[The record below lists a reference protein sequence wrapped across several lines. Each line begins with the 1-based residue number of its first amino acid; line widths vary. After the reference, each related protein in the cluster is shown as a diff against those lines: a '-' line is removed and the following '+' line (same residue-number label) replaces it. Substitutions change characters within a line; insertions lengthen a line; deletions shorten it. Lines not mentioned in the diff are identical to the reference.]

1 MIPIVLIAYN
11 RPHALERLL
20 GSIEGADFG
29 DEKDILLIISVD
41 GGGSEEVLRI
51 ADGFKWKYGEKKV
64 VRHEENLGL
73 KRHVLECGDYAKQY
87 GSVLMLEDDLAVS
100 EGFYVYALKALE
112 FVSGR
117 KGIGGISLYN
127 HLLNVHVREPFYA
140 LDDGY
145 DNYYMQFA
153 SSWGQVYSK
162 EMWEGF
168 REWLSVNDG
177 KDLAMDD
184 MPVNVSSWSESSWLK
199 YNIRYL
205 IEKDLYFI
213 YPRIS
218 LTTNFMEEGSHAK
231 AKTFDL
237 QVPMLYGNKKNYVF
251 SDISESSAVYD
262 AFFENTVLK
271 RAAARLA
278 GSGEDDCIIDLYGYR
293 QISSGSKKRFIL
305 TSRSLP
311 YETVRSFARSIRP
324 LEANIIK
331 EIPGKE
337 LFLYDL
343 EKPGEAPKIDAGL
356 RYLYNNRAIKLKE
369 MAGIVK
375 HRMKK
380 E

>member
-11 RPHALERLL
+11 RPDALQRLL
-20 GSIEGADFG
+20 KSINEADYG
-29 DEKDILLIISVD
+29 GETDILLVISVD

-51 ADGFKWKYGEKKV
+51 ADGFDWRYGEKKV

-73 KRHVLECGDYAKQY
+73 KRHVLECGDYAVTY
-87 GSVLMLEDDLAVS
+87 GSVLMLEDDLTVS
-100 EGFYVYALKALE
+100 EGFYAYAQKALE
-112 FVSGR
+112 FASG
-117 KGIGGISLYN
+117 KEGIGGISLYN

-140 LDDGY
+140 IDDGY

-153 SSWGQVYSK
+153 SSWGQVYLK

-168 REWLSVNDG
+168 RNWLAENDG
-177 KDLAMDD
+177 KDLAGDD
-184 MPVNVSSWSESSWLK
+184 VPANVSSWSESSWLK

-205 IEKDLYFI
+205 IEKDLFFL

-218 LTTNFMEEGSHAK
+218 LTTNFMEEGSHARS
-231 AKTFDL
+231 KTFDL
-237 QVPMLYGNKKNYVF
+237 QVPMLYGRKKEYDF
-251 SDISESSAVYD
+251 SGIRESSAVYD
-262 AFFENTVLK
+262 AFFENTGLK
-271 RAAARLA
+271 ETAAAYT
-278 GSGEDDCIIDLYGYR
+278 GSEPGDCIIDLYGYR
-293 QISSGSKKRFIL
+293 QVKERGEKRFIL

-311 YETVRSFARSIRP
+311 YKTVRTFARSIRP
-324 LEANIIK
+324 LDANIIK
-331 EIPGKE
+331 DIPGSD

-343 EKPGEAPKIDAGL
+343 EEPGEAPKADKGL

-375 HRMKK
+375 HRLRK

>member
-11 RPHALERLL
+11 RPDALQRLL
-20 GSIEGADFG
+20 GTIEGASYG
-29 DEKDILLIISVD
+29 DQKDILLIISVD

-51 ADGFKWKYGEKKV
+51 ADGFDWKHGEKKV
-64 VRHEENLGL
+64 VRHEQNLGL
-73 KRHVLECGDYAKQY
+73 KRHVLECGDYAGVY
-87 GSVLMLEDDLAVS
+87 GSILMLEDDLAVS
-100 EGFYVYALKALE
+100 GEFYTYAVKALE
-112 FVSGR
+112 FASGR
-117 KGIGGISLYN
+117 EGIGGISLYN

-140 LDDGY
+140 IDDGY

-153 SSWGQVYSK
+153 SSWGQLYSK

-168 REWLSVNDG
+168 RKWLSENDG
-177 KDLAMDD
+177 KDLAGDA
-184 MPVNVSSWSESSWLK
+184 MPANVSSWSESSWLK

-205 IEKDLYFI
+205 IEKDLYFL

-231 AKTFDL
+231 SKTFDL
-237 QVPMLYGNKKNYVF
+237 QVPMLYGSRKDYAF
-251 SDISESSAVYD
+251 SDVSESSAVYD
-262 AFFENTVLK
+262 AFFENTGLK
-271 RAAARLA
+271 KTVNAYT
-278 GSGEDDCIIDLYGYR
+278 GSDMEDCIIDLYGYR
-293 QISSGSKKRFIL
+293 QVTGPGQKRFIL
-305 TSRSLP
+305 TSRALP
-311 YETVRSFARSIRP
+311 YETVRTFARSIRP
-324 LEANIIK
+324 LDANIIK
-331 EIPGKE
+331 DIPGRD

-356 RYLYNNRAIKLKE
+356 RYMYNNRALKLKE